1 VQIVK
6 TMLKFRRLLR
16 LALLVGLI
24 GLVLGLI
31 TLGSLYWLIAPRLPD
46 VDVLRNTEMQ
56 VPLTVYSR
64 EGKLIAQF
72 GETRRYP
79 AAIADIPE
87 PVKNAFI
94 ATEDAR
100 FYQHPGIDVRG
111 IARAVWLLATTSGRR
126 VPGGSTITQ
135 QVARQ
140 FFLSSEYSY
149 SRKLTE
155 IFLALKMERELS
167 KDEILELYLNKS
179 FFGNRAYGIAAA
191 AEFYYGKSLD
201 QLTLAE
207 AATLASIPKFPS
219 SGNPVSNP
227 ERALIRRNY
236 VLARMLENGFISQA
250 QMEQAQTEAQS
261 AAPHEP
267 AIELDA
273 PYVAEMVRETVV
285 ERFGAEALT
294 SGIKVFTSI
303 RADEQIAGNQAIYD
317 ALAAYDQRHGWRGA
331 EAHWQIAAPA
341 DLAGL
346 AKRLRELGPV
356 ANLLPALVLQADA
369 TGASVLLADG
379 TQVSLNLKSIAW
391 AAKYLSAHS
400 HGAAPKRVDQVLA
413 AGDVV
418 RVIANGDSHLL
429 AQIPKAQAAL
439 IALDPE
445 DGAIRTLVGGFSF
458 ARSKFNRVTQSQR
471 QPGSSFKPFVYAA
484 AFERGFTPASVVLD
498 APVVFRQQG
507 VDADGEEK
515 VWQPQNDNENF
526 AGPMRLREA
535 MVTSRNLVSVR
546 LLDAIGVNYARR
558 FIQRFGFPAQS
569 LPEDLSL
576 ALGSSSVPPLQL
588 ARGYAVLANGGF
600 LIDPWFIDR
609 IENRDGVT
617 LHQNHPATACR
628 DCPQRMALEKASR
641 AQAGGFDLGGDARSA
656 REIIGP
662 PEQILA
668 PRVVEER
675 SIYLVGSLLRDVV
688 RRGTGSGARV
698 IGRNDLGGKTGSTN
712 DHRDAWFSGFG
723 GGIVTTAWV
732 GMDDFSSLGR
742 GEFGGRA
749 ALPAWI
755 SFMSKALAGRP
766 EVVPPMP
773 PGVVTAWIDR
783 DSGLLAQPGSTDAIA
798 EFFKLED
805 IARLEASTANAQPK
819 TSDREA
825 FDIF

>member
-1 VQIVK
+1 
-6 TMLKFRRLLR
+6 MLKFRRLLR
-16 LALLVGLI
+16 LALVVGLI
-24 GLVLGLI
+24 GLALGLATI
-31 TLGSLYWLIAPRLPD
+31 GTLYWLIAPRLPA

-64 EGKLIAQF
+64 DGKLIAQF

-79 AAIADIPE
+79 AHIADIPE
-87 PVKNAFI
+87 QIKNAFI

-100 FYQHPGIDVRG
+100 FYQHPGIDLRG

-179 FFGNRAYGIAAA
+179 FFGNRAYGVAAA

-201 QLTLAE
+201 QLSLAQ

-219 SGNPVSNP
+219 SGNPISNP
-227 ERALIRRNY
+227 ERALIRRDY
-236 VLARMLENGFISQA
+236 VLARMFDNGFISQT
-250 QMEQAQTEAQS
+250 QMQQAQAEVQS
-261 AAPHEP
+261 ATPHEP

-273 PYVAEMVRETVV
+273 PYVAEMVREAVV
-285 ERFGAEALT
+285 ERYGPDALT
-294 SGIKVFTSI
+294 SGLKVFTSI
-303 RADEQIAGNQAIYD
+303 LASEQRAGNQAIYD

-331 EAHWQIAAPA
+331 EAQWQITATP
-341 DLAGL
+341 DLAALG
-346 AKRLRELGPV
+346 KRLRELGSL
-356 ANLLPALVLQADA
+356 ANLLPALVLQSDA
-369 TGASVLLADG
+369 ASATLLLGDG
-379 TQVSLNLKSIAW
+379 QQIALNLKAIAW
-391 AAKYLSAHS
+391 AAKYLSEHS
-400 HGAAPKRVDQVLA
+400 RGAAPKRVDQVLA

-418 RVIANGDSHLL
+418 RVIAQGERHVL

-458 ARSKFNRVTQSQR
+458 ARSKFNRATQSQR
-471 QPGSSFKPFVYAA
+471 QPGSSFKPFVYSA

-507 VDADGEEK
+507 LDANGEEK

-576 ALGSSSVPPLQL
+576 ALGTSSVPPLQM
-588 ARGYAVLANGGF
+588 ARGYAVFANGGF
-600 LIDPWFIDR
+600 LIDPWFIER

-617 LHQNHPATACR
+617 LYHAHPGTACR
-628 DCPQRMALEKASR
+628 DCPQRIALEKA
-641 AQAGGFDLGGDARSA
+641 ANTQAGGFDLSIDARSA
-656 REIIGP
+656 HEIIGP
-662 PEQILA
+662 PDQMLA

-675 SIYLVGSLLRDVV
+675 TIYLVGSLLRDVV
-688 RRGTGSGARV
+688 RRGTGSRAMV

-723 GGIVTTAWV
+723 GGIVTTVWV
-732 GMDDFSSLGR
+732 GMDDFASLGR
-742 GEFGGRA
+742 GEFGGVA

-755 SFMSKALAGRP
+755 SFMSKALAGRD
-766 EVVPPMP
+766 EVIPAMP
-773 PGVVTAWIDR
+773 PGVVTAWINR
-783 DSGLLAQPGSTDAIA
+783 DSGLLAQPGSADAIA

-805 IARLEASTANAQPK
+805 MARLEANTANAQPK